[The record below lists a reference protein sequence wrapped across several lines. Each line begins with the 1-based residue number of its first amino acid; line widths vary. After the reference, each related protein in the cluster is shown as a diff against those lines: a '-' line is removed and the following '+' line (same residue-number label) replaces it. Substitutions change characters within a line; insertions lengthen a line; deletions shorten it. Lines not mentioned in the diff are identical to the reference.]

1 MHMQKLFVSLHTHTY
16 TYTRKAHATHTH
28 TAEAAAAA
36 YRYLRE
42 NTFYRTQQKQQQQRT
57 DIYTWEELKSRENT
71 FYRENSFYVE
81 RTYSRY
87 EHLGGIGGINAK
99 ADFIILAIMLFHR
112 HLPPLAAVLGLGF
125 IILPAMLLHRH
136 L

>member
-1 MHMQKLFVSLHTHTY
+1 MNTHTHTY
-16 TYTRKAHATHTH
+16 TRTRTRISTG
-28 TAEAAAAA
+28 T
-36 YRYLRE
+36 L
-42 NTFYRTQQKQQQQRT
+42 TQQQQRT

-87 EHLGGIGGINAK
+87 EHLGGIGGINAN

-112 HLPPLAAVLGLGF
+112 HLPPLAAV
-125 IILPAMLLHRH
+125 
-136 L
+136 